1 MAKYDLIWLASYP
14 KSGNTWLRC
23 FFSALFYE
31 EKFNLN
37 NLEFDEIFANQA
49 IFSMLVNKDIADFN
63 EYQLEIERRKVLD
76 FYLKTKPSPYLLKIH
91 DKYMLSSYDDLP
103 VFHTNRRTA
112 VIYIVRNPFDVT
124 LSFSRYLGVSVDEII
139 NRYVCKSEATIFMN
153 HRFPRQ
159 IGTWQEHLMSWK
171 EQMEIPII
179 IVRYEDLKMNP
190 YQNFKKIISFLALDF
205 NEHKIREAIKRSEFN
220 TLKQM
225 ESMDG
230 FRERL
235 LKDVPFFHSG
245 NIDEGAVELSITQK
259 QKIKDQNPESMKIFD
274 YW

>member
-31 EKFNLN
+31 QNFDLN
-37 NLEFDEIFANQA
+37 NLEFDEVFANQA
-49 IFSMLVNKDIADFN
+49 IFSMLVKKDIADFD
-63 EYQLEIERRKVLD
+63 EHQLEIERRKVLD

-91 DKYMLSSYDDLP
+91 DKYMLSSSDDLP
-103 VFHTNRRTA
+103 ISHTNRPTA
-112 VIYIVRNPFDVT
+112 AIYIVRNPFNLT
-124 LSFSRYLGVSVDEII
+124 ISFARYLGVSIDEII
-139 NRYVCKSEATIFMN
+139 DQYVCKSGATIFMN

-171 EQMEIPII
+171 EQTEIPVIF
-179 IVRYEDLKMNP
+179 VRYEDLKMNP
-190 YQNFKKIISFLALDF
+190 YQNFKKILSFLALDF
-205 NEHKIREAIKRSEFN
+205 TENKIREAIKKSDFN

-225 ESMDG
+225 ESMGG

-235 LKDVPFFHSG
+235 LADVPFFHSAE
-245 NIDEGAVELSITQK
+245 IDKGTKELNYTQK
-259 QKIKDQNPESMKIFD
+259 QKIKDQNQDAMKIFG
-274 YW
+274 YL

>member
-31 EKFNLN
+31 EKFDLN
-37 NLEFDEIFANQA
+37 HLEFNELFSDEN
-49 IFSMLVNKDIADFN
+49 IFSLLVKKKITDFN

-76 FYLKTKPSPYLLKIH
+76 FYLMTKPSPYLLKIH
-91 DKYMLSSYDDLP
+91 DKYTLSSYDDLP
-103 VFHTNRRTA
+103 VFHTNRPTA

-124 LSFSRYLGVSVDEII
+124 LSFSRYLDVSVDEII

-171 EQMEIPII
+171 EQMEIPVIF
-179 IVRYEDLKMNP
+179 VRYEDLKMNP

-225 ESMDG
+225 ESMGG

-245 NIDEGAVELSITQK
+245 DIDEGEIELSFTQK
-259 QKIKDQNPESMKIFD
+259 QKIKEQNQEAMKIFG
-274 YW
+274 YL

>member
-31 EKFNLN
+31 EKIDLN
-37 NLEFDEIFANQA
+37 NLEFDEVFANQA
-49 IFSMLVNKDIADFN
+49 IFSMLVKKDLADFN

-91 DKYMLSSYDDLP
+91 DKYTLSSSDDLP
-103 VFHTNRRTA
+103 VFHTNRPTA
-112 VIYIVRNPFDVT
+112 IIYIVRNPFDLT
-124 LSFSRYLGVSVDEII
+124 ISFSKYLGLSVDEII
-139 NRYVCKSEATIFMN
+139 DRYVCKTGATVFMN

-171 EQMEIPII
+171 EQTEIPVIFI
-179 IVRYEDLKMNP
+179 RYEDLKMYP
-190 YQNFKKIISFLALDF
+190 YQNFKKILSFLSLDF
-205 NEHKIREAIKRSEFN
+205 TEEKIREAIKKSDFN

-225 ESMDG
+225 ESMGG

-235 LKDVPFFHSG
+235 LADIPFFHSG
-245 NIDEGAVELSITQK
+245 EIDKGAKELSYTQK
-259 QKIKDQNPESMKIFD
+259 QKIKDQNKDAMKIFG
-274 YW
+274 YL